1 VCTKISKM
9 THSHLHFFSI
19 KVLTLLI
26 GCSVE
31 GYLYKVVAQ
40 NSAGSSESEW
50 LLGTTREAPPQGV
63 LPPYYAEATSGYTI
77 GMWQYICIK

>member
-1 VCTKISKM
+1 
-9 THSHLHFFSI
+9 
-19 KVLTLLI
+19 LI
-26 GCSVE
+26 GFFVE

-77 GMWQYICIK
+77 GMW